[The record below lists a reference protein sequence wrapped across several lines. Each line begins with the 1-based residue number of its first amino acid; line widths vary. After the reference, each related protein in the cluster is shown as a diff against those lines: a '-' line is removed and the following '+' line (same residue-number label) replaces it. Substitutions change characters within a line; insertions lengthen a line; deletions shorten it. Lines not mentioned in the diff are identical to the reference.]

1 MGGWVGVVV
10 LHFSKTNAVL
20 TCPLAISRL
29 YIVLCL
35 PHNAQGARVVIFLQI
50 LCGLKFSSKSITSNL
65 SLHLNIKLSLHF
77 LSPMRFYMLL
87 IPISGLSLRLIRNFR
102 QNFSTKLFDKTVRRK
117 PKAFRQNLLQSV
129 GANSTK
135 VSTKPVLSKYP
146 TAKKFD
152 KPPHIFDE
160 SQTSFRQ
167 NRSRFSTKLRQM
179 LQKSTENH
187 KKDSTKPPPVFDKT
201 KANFRQ
207 NHPTFSTKPN
217 PIFDITAKK
226 IRRNHPPIFDKTI
239 LSNLIHTLCDHACCS
254 LFDHHPTFDNNP
266 FPDSPPARNP
276 PHMNSNMF

>member
-1 MGGWVGVVV
+1 MYV
-10 LHFSKTNAVL
+10 LKYSVEK
-20 TCPLAISRL
+20 
-29 YIVLCL
+29 
-35 PHNAQGARVVIFLQI
+35 
-50 LCGLKFSSKSITSNL
+50 
-65 SLHLNIKLSLHF
+65 
-77 LSPMRFYMLL
+77 
-87 IPISGLSLRLIRNFR
+87 
-102 QNFSTKLFDKTVRRK
+102 NFSTKLFDKTVRRK

-276 PHMNSNMF
+276 PHPP